1 MRANE
6 NAVQANAHMDEA
18 NELQRK
24 SRKRT
29 ICIVMSLLVL
39 VIMAV
44 GTTLMTGPLLNL
56 MPLALQNRQ
65 PHAA

>member
-44 GTTLMTGPLLNL
+44 GVIVIVKVI
-56 MPLALQNRQ
+56 
-65 PHAA
+65 